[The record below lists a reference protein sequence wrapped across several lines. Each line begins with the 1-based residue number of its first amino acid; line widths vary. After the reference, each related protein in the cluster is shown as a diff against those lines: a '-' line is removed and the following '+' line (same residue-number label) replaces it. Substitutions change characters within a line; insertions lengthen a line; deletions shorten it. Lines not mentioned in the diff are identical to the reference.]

1 MGLLSSNWEFGQ
13 TPWGSFLGVDVEGGT
28 PWGVG
33 LAKEERSLL
42 IRKPLCAV
50 WANLKTVSFLD
61 IKVGSGATLDKD
73 PLSSTLTVILP
84 ERGGVPARVSQ
95 SLREQPDPQV
105 PLRDWLHVHTCLC
118 CLASGTFLAL
128 FHPLPPPSP
137 HSLATD
143 TLTVPF
149 VSPARSLGGCTVGP
163 VSQLLGHL
171 TQEVRVALALCQRH
185 F

>member
-42 IRKPLCAV
+42 IRKPLCGV
-50 WANLKTVSFLD
+50 WAKLKTVSFLD

-84 ERGGVPARVSQ
+84 ERGGVPARGVTIPERAARPS
-95 SLREQPDPQV
+95 SPPQRLAARPHM
-105 PLRDWLHVHTCLC
+105 PL
-118 CLASGTFLAL
+118 
-128 FHPLPPPSP
+128 LPCFWDIPGSVPPSAS
-137 HSLATD
+137 SL
-143 TLTVPF
+143 PSF
-149 VSPARSLGGCTVGP
+149 PGN
-163 VSQLLGHL
+163 
-171 TQEVRVALALCQRH
+171 
-185 F
+185 